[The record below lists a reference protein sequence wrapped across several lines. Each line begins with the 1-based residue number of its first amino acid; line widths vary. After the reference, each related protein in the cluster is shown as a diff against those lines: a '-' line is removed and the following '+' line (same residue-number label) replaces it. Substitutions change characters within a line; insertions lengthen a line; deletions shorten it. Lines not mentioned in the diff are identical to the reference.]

1 MMSPMITALEAQIQ
15 SILVMDVRTS
25 WPMLAHMCVSDYVVS
40 EASGGGLQEPLA
52 NLLRRHRFQMIY
64 YAAAPDGNGITPAFH
79 VYRPTAGHGKGG
91 GVKTIEY
98 WYGCL
103 ATMLQ
108 AHDQEQAAQP
118 KAHLEAKAAK
128 AAAALSHFCAD
139 LSNPVHTVSDDSMH
153 SGYETWLKTIFT
165 RRNSDPDGYG
175 RLYQG
180 LQQQT
185 HDGVTTVRHLLADV
199 ATAAVDD
206 LVVASNADFSRL
218 RELWLAKKASHQT
231 FSVSDAELIALSAK
245 RFAAGANFTADV
257 WYTAFEKKGG
267 PLPQFDPYLYSLCP
281 DYDACLKRLDARVN
295 NIMAQA
301 PNQ

>member
-1 MMSPMITALEAQIQ
+1 MSPMITVLEAQIQ
-15 SILVMDVRTS
+15 NILTMDVRTS
-25 WPMLAHMCVSDYVVS
+25 WPMLAHMSVSDYVVS
-40 EASGGGLQEPLA
+40 GASDGGLQAALA
-52 NLLRRHRFQMIY
+52 ALLRRHKLQMIY
-64 YAAAPDGNGITPAFH
+64 YAAAPDGNGITPTYH
-79 VYRPTAGHGKGG
+79 IYRPTAGQAKGG

-98 WYGCL
+98 WYGCM

-108 AHDQEQAAQP
+108 ATANEQAAQP
-118 KAHLEAKAAK
+118 KAQLEAKTAK

-139 LSNPVHTVSDDSMH
+139 LSNPVHTVSDDSVH

-175 RLYQG
+175 RLYRD
-180 LQQQT
+180 LTEQT
-185 HDGVTTVRHLLADV
+185 RDGITTVRRLLADV
-199 ATAAVDD
+199 AAAAVDD
-206 LVVASNADFSRL
+206 LVAASNADFSRL

-231 FSVSDAELIALSAK
+231 FSAADAELIALSAK

-257 WYTAFEKKGG
+257 WYTAFEKNGG